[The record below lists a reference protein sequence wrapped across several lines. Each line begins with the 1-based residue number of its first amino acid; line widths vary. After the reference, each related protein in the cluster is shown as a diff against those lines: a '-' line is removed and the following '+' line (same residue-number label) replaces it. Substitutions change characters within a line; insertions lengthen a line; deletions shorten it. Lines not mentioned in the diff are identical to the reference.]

1 MPLELQTTLGARSG
15 LPDCSGGSRW
25 QASPLNTDTTLTA
38 EVGVAPTAVQYLL
51 IHPKQAGPSRR
62 VRLRGSNS
70 GRHAPRKPSPVI
82 TTPPKT
88 SHYPQDRAHSTMSSE
103 PTLRRKPSGSVQVM
117 DLDDAVPQTQ
127 AQESQLN
134 KPRPTGYPSSI
145 PGPGIL
151 LLPGD
156 EVDSLVRDMGRKCGL
171 NKTKRKRVS
180 FTDDVALIGGD
191 RRVKARRVSEPY
203 NLHSRSSRKFAE
215 DE

>member
-1 MPLELQTTLGARSG
+1 M
-15 LPDCSGGSRW
+15 
-25 QASPLNTDTTLTA
+25 DTSLAA
-38 EVGVAPTAVQYLL
+38 EVGVTS
-51 IHPKQAGPSRR
+51 IAGPSRR
-62 VRLRGSNS
+62 VPLRRSNS
-70 GRHAPRKPSPVI
+70 GRHAQRKPSPVI

-88 SHYPQDRAHSTMSSE
+88 IHYHQDRAHSIMSSE

-117 DLDDAVPQTQ
+117 DFADAVPQTQ
-127 AQESQLN
+127 PQELN
-134 KPRPTGYPSSI
+134 KPCPTSYPPSI

-180 FTDDVALIGGD
+180 FTDDIAVIGGD
-191 RRVKARRVSEPY
+191 RRVKVRRVSEPY
-203 NLHSRSSRKFAE
+203 NLHSRPSRKLSE

>member
-1 MPLELQTTLGARSG
+1 M
-15 LPDCSGGSRW
+15 
-25 QASPLNTDTTLTA
+25 
-38 EVGVAPTAVQYLL
+38 
-51 IHPKQAGPSRR
+51 
-62 VRLRGSNS
+62 
-70 GRHAPRKPSPVI
+70 

-88 SHYPQDRAHSTMSSE
+88 IHYHQDRAHSIMPSE

-127 AQESQLN
+127 AQEFKSN
-134 KPRPTGYPSSI
+134 KPRPTSYPPSI

-171 NKTKRKRVS
+171 SKTKRKRVS
-180 FTDDVALIGGD
+180 FTDDIAVIGGD
-191 RRVKARRVSEPY
+191 RRVKVRRVSEPY
-203 NLHSRSSRKFAE
+203 NLHSRPSRNLSE